1 LPRKRDGPASPKTT
15 TGPEETENAPF
26 LPRPTILC
34 KPPLSARASPPA
46 SHHHSTIALPAP
58 PVESAQRH
66 QTFGPQAIAVG
77 HFLTAE
83 AGLIPDD
90 DVLAALAEIRKR
102 WPALSF
108 RDFWGA
114 AVLAQALALKPRG
127 SA

>member
-1 LPRKRDGPASPKTT
+1 MQAAVIGARFPSRQPSP
-15 TGPEETENAPF
+15 F
-26 LPRPTILC
+26 DD
-34 KPPLSARASPPA
+34 RASGA
-46 SHHHSTIALPAP
+46 